1 MRRLRTFVTASL
13 ATTALML
20 SGCGTPNS
28 QKVREEANDRVMF
41 VKAQLHFDQ
50 ANQAFSTG
58 QLEKALR
65 EVETAIAMF
74 DKHAPYY
81 VLLGRVYLE
90 THRLEM
96 AMRSFEAAQ
105 EIAPNL
111 PEAHYFAGIVNQ
123 RWSRY
128 EEAADCYLRAYELK
142 PENPQY
148 LLAAAEAFIT
158 IKRYSEAERL
168 VSSKLSYFEHNAAM
182 RQLLAQLAIL
192 QGDASR
198 AATLYREARTLSPED
213 LLLFEELA
221 RAEFSAGQFAQC
233 LHSVRQIMSRIGEKR
248 PDLLHLEA
256 RCLTMMDQTTEAR
269 NVYLELT
276 RVTPT
281 NADVW
286 IELGNLAYAIGDFTR
301 VAQAGVQ
308 AIAIAPERF
317 EGYLLKG
324 LFERQRGR
332 TTEALVLLKQA
343 ATLAPDSAMPHMVLG
358 SVLAQSGDL
367 DGAIASYGRAVRI
380 DPENSRARAMLN
392 EATREA
398 TVIASEPIDG
408 SR

>member
-1 MRRLRTFVTASL
+1 MPRLRTLLAATL
-13 ATTALML
+13 ATSALIL

-28 QKVREEANDRVMF
+28 QKVREDANERVMF

-65 EVETAIAMF
+65 EVETAIAMY

-96 AMRSFEAAQ
+96 AMKSFETA
-105 EIAPNL
+105 ESISPEL
-111 PEAHYFAGIVNQ
+111 PDAHYFAGIVNQ

-128 EEAADCYLRAYELK
+128 DEAADCYLRAYELK
-142 PENPQY
+142 QENPQY

-158 IKRYSEAERL
+158 IKRYDEAERL
-168 VSSKLSYFEHNAAM
+168 VSAKLSYFEHNAAM
-182 RQLLAQLAIL
+182 RQLLAQLALL
-192 QGDASR
+192 QGDADR
-198 AATLYREARTLSPED
+198 AAALFREARTLNPED
-213 LLLFEELA
+213 ILLFEELA

-233 LHSVRQIMSRIGEKR
+233 LHSVRQIMSRLGEKR

-324 LFERQRGR
+324 LFERHRGR
-332 TTEALVLLKQA
+332 TDDALVLLKQA
-343 ATLAPDSAMPHMVLG
+343 ATLAPNSAMPHLVLG
-358 SVLAQSGDL
+358 AALAQSGDL
-367 DGAIASYGRAVRI
+367 DGAIAAYGRAVRI
-380 DPENSRARAMLN
+380 DPANSRAQAML
-392 EATREA
+392 EQATRQA
-398 TVIASEPIDG
+398 TVIASEPVDG